1 VLWGA
6 RGVVG
11 RLYDPLTVWRE
22 YANDVR
28 GQALDAGHF
37 LVEERGEECIRL
49 LQSFLAER

>member
-37 LVEERGEECIRL
+37 LVEERGAESIRL
-49 LQSFLAER
+49 LQSFVAER